1 MKINETST
9 ETPTI
14 NFNSLSNGT
23 VFKVSDEGPYYMKT
37 DRIFPMEFGVV
48 YNAVKLENGEMCGVA
63 RDREVIVFLEASM
76 TPGKPAGT
84 V

>member
-1 MKINETST
+1 MKINETFA

-23 VFKVSDEGPYYMKT
+23 VFKIGDEGPYYMKA

-48 YNAVKLENGEMCGVA
+48 YNAVKLENGELCSVA

-76 TPGKPAGT
+76 TPGKPADT

>member
-1 MKINETST
+1 MKINETFT
-9 ETPTI
+9 KKPTI

-23 VFKVSDEGPYYMKT
+23 VFKISNEGPYYMKT
-37 DRIFPMEFGVV
+37 DKIFPMDFGVV
-48 YNAVKLENGEMCGVA
+48 YNAVKLESGEMCGVA

-76 TPGKPAGT
+76 TPGKPTGT